1 MVNLR
6 MTHATCWICCGIET
20 LHVAITSQ
28 RLSFLESEEI
38 VARVIFVD
46 SQQLV

>member
-6 MTHATCWICCGIET
+6 MTHATCWICYVIEA

-38 VARVIFVD
+38 VARVFLSTD
-46 SQQLV
+46 SK